1 MLPGQNMRLRLSIVI
16 LLVIAFGYG
25 FAELVER
32 SDARPGTERG
42 ADPCEDW
49 SNPHCQGQPG
59 NF

>member
-1 MLPGQNMRLRLSIVI
+1 MRFRLSIVI

>member
-16 LLVIAFGYG
+16 LIVIAFGYG

-32 SDARPGTERG
+32 APTAPGVERA

-49 SNPHCQGQPG
+49 SNPHCQGLPST
-59 NF
+59 F